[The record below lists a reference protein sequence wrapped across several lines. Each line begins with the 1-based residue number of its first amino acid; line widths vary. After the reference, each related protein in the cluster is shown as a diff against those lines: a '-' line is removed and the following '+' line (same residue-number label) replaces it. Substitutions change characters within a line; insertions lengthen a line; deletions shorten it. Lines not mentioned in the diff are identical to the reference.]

1 MKRALHK
8 YNNRGLNIFDE
19 GKFNNVVVDL
29 INEIET
35 TQRENI
41 EKAGALI
48 SQALS
53 NEGVLHVFSTGNSHM
68 IAEELFYRAGGLI

>member
-1 MKRALHK
+1 M
-8 YNNRGLNIFDE
+8 FDE

-53 NEGVLHVFSTGNSHM
+53 NEGVLHVFSTGHSHM